1 MIVCKAFGPGLV
13 CRGYKYHEGLNV
25 CKTAKCVRD
34 GFHAAENPLDC
45 LDYYPRFEGNEFWL
59 CEAGGDI
66 DEDGTDSKIAC
77 TELTLLKRLDL
88 LLFVMISLRYIADH
102 PDRRRNR
109 RVCSEVG
116 VADREN
122 HFVIVEGTEQSMA
135 AKAERVGDVLGYH
148 DWWTNQIY
156 IVIVS
161 GDETKPGVWYDQYG
175 REVNVDERK
184 TLVTR

>member
-1 MIVCKAFGPGLV
+1 
-13 CRGYKYHEGLNV
+13 
-25 CKTAKCVRD
+25 
-34 GFHAAENPLDC
+34 
-45 LDYYPRFEGNEFWL
+45 
-59 CEAGGDI
+59 
-66 DEDGTDSKIAC
+66 
-77 TELTLLKRLDL
+77 
-88 LLFVMISLRYIADH
+88 
-102 PDRRRNR
+102 
-109 RVCSEVG
+109 
-116 VADREN
+116 
-122 HFVIVEGTEQSMA
+122 MA